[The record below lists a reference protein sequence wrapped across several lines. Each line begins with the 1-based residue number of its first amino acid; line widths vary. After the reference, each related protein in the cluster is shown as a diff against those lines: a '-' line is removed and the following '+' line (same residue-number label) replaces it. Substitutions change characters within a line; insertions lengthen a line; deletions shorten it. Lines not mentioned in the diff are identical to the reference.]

1 MTAHAGPGTI
11 DLDPLIPFDRHD
23 GTAAPDRAEF
33 SGLPAAQQPE
43 WPDHRQLR
51 DALRS
56 LPDRDLVTREE
67 VASLRGRLAA
77 LDADGGLI
85 LQIGDCVED
94 IDGDAVAATR
104 SQLAF
109 FDRAR
114 DHLRDRTGRDVT
126 LVGRIAGQYAKPR
139 SQEYEIIDGVRL
151 PSYRGP
157 VVNAPWPT
165 AEARRPHPARIIRA
179 HAAAQTALEA
189 VSEHRRGSGGSPV
202 WTSHEMLLLDYELR
216 FLRRGAAGSATG
228 SSAGNHLATTHWPW
242 IGARTNRHDGAHAA
256 VAATLSNPVSAKI
269 GPGTSPEEASRLAAL
284 LNPRDEPGR
293 LTFIARMGHREI
305 HRLAP
310 IVREVHRRTE
320 HVHWI
325 SDPMHGNTVTSASGL
340 KTRHVE
346 HVIEECARFQEILL
360 REGRRPAGVHLE
372 ATHEDVHECT
382 ENGREPRDR
391 SRYRT
396 LLDPRLNPGQ
406 TTRVLDA
413 WFT

>member
-11 DLDPLIPFDRHD
+11 GLDPLDRND
-23 GTAAPDRAEF
+23 TTAAPDRAEF

-56 LPDRDLVTREE
+56 LPDRDLVTRED

-77 LDADGGLI
+77 LGTDGGLI

-104 SQLAF
+104 NQLAF

-114 DHLRDRTGRDVT
+114 DHLRGRTGRDVT

-139 SQEYEIIDGVRL
+139 SQEYEVIDGVRL

-179 HAAAQTALEA
+179 HAAALTALEA
-189 VSEHRRGSGGSPV
+189 VREHRRGGGSPV

-216 FLRRGAAGSATG
+216 FLRRRPD
-228 SSAGNHLATTHWPW
+228 GNHLATTHWPW

-256 VAATLSNPVSAKI
+256 VAATLGNPVSAKI
-269 GPGTSPEEASRLAAL
+269 GPGTPPEEAARLAAL
-284 LNPRDEPGR
+284 LNPGDEPGR
-293 LTFIARMGHREI
+293 LTLIARMGHRGI
-305 HRLAP
+305 DRLGP
-310 IVREVHRRTE
+310 IVRAVHRRTE

-346 HVIEECARFQEILL
+346 HVVEECARFQEILL
-360 REGRRPAGVHLE
+360 REGRRPAGIHLE

-406 TTRVLDA
+406 TARVLDA
-413 WFT
+413 WSR